1 MALDVNLALDLT
13 LQRVSHGLVKLH
25 KDLNGELG
33 ADGPAGHE
41 FVKRLGEAG
50 ADGGPPV
57 QLEGGHPQRGSGR
70 GRIGGRGRLP
80 WDLLEQRR
88 RRGARNLGRGEEE
101 FEIWV
106 IIYGDAE
113 GQRGI

>member
-1 MALDVNLALDLT
+1 MPN
-13 LQRVSHGLVKLH
+13 LVKLH

-57 QLEGGHPQRGSGR
+57 QLEGGHPLQRLNSVR
-70 GRIGGRGRLP
+70 T
-80 WDLLEQRR
+80 
-88 RRGARNLGRGEEE
+88 RRGESHTFFRHSDIQIDEYGHDDVMWLG
-101 FEIWV
+101 
-106 IIYGDAE
+106 
-113 GQRGI
+113 